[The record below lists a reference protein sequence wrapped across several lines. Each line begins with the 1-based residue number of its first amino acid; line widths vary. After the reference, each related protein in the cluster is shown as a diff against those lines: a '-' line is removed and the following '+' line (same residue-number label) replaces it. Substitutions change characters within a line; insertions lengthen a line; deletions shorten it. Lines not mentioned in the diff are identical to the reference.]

1 MPGPRRFAMAVKVCQ
16 LPREGALKLLIR
28 GELSWIPLI
37 QAQLF
42 AGKQVFALVDGVF
55 HCVAE
60 VLVYGGGPFASLPEV
75 YCAVC
80 ACRIEKSVLTYN
92 QTRSC
97 RLCVAAAPKW
107 GNGKP
112 PVTAVFTLPRLSQVI
127 SKSDGQHQKGKKLYP
142 TYHTRHPSQ
151 EK

>member
-55 HCVAE
+55 HRVAE

-75 YCAVC
+75 YRAV
-80 ACRIEKSVLTYN
+80 
-92 QTRSC
+92 
-97 RLCVAAAPKW
+97 RLLR
-107 GNGKP
+107 KP
-112 PVTAVFTLPRLSQVI
+112 LLRQ
-127 SKSDGQHQKGKKLYP
+127 SKSPKRLNKNNA
-142 TYHTRHPSQ
+142 
-151 EK
+151 